1 MSSISAYYT
10 IVIFGVARAANKLHQ
25 FAPLVLTQAIC
36 PAEQSVMRSSL
47 KLPFYIRTGGF
58 VYDFNFSPIIMSKEK
73 WLKVL

>member
-1 MSSISAYYT
+1 MSSISAHYT
-10 IVIFGVARAANKLHQ
+10 IVILEVARAIHKLQQ
-25 FAPLVLTQAIC
+25 FAPLVQTQAVC
-36 PAEQSVMRSSL
+36 AAMQSVTRSNL